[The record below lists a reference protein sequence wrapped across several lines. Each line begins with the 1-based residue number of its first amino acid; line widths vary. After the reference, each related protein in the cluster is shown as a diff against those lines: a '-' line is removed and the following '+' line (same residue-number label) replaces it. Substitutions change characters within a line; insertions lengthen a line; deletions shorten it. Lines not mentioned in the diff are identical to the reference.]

1 MWKNIF
7 KANVFLSLLSSDFM
21 PVWLRTYESSD
32 SFWLKTSLGLHAI
45 CSSWSCVA
53 GLHAR
58 SPPGQ
63 AQLWLLWDRLLITE
77 SFPSTSTV
85 SGSWPVGWSEHKE
98 TLCLSR
104 PQQSSMLLQNSHD
117 LVKIITDPSFQRGRW
132 RYCSNSELLFIT
144 SLLLASGEPA

>member
-1 MWKNIF
+1 M
-7 KANVFLSLLSSDFM
+7 SSFFCCPLISCQYDSGHMKVVIHFDLRQVLVSM
-21 PVWLRTYESSD
+21 PYVLP
-32 SFWLKTSLGLHAI
+32 GA
-45 CSSWSCVA
+45 VA

-63 AQLWLLWDRLLITE
+63 SQLWPPVGQTANHSE
-77 SFPSTSTV
+77 SFLWGRAQPSASTV
-85 SGSWPVGWSEHKE
+85 SGSCPVGWSEHKE

-117 LVKIITDPSFQRGRW
+117 LVKIITDPSFQSGRW

-144 SLLLASGEPA
+144 SLLLANREPA

>member
-45 CSSWSCVA
+45 CSSWSCGRPPCSVPARTGPAVA
-53 GLHAR
+53 
-58 SPPGQ
+58 PVGQ
-63 AQLWLLWDRLLITE
+63 TANHSE
-77 SFPSTSTV
+77 CFPSASTV